1 MRPSAHKQPR
11 IGILGGTFNPVH
23 HGHLIMAE
31 QALWQFDLDQVL
43 WMPAG
48 DPPHKPLAAGASKA
62 DRLAMVKLAIADHQR
77 FACSELE
84 IRRPGRSYTIETLR
98 SLIQEQPNTQWYW
111 ILGVD
116 ALRDLPQ
123 WYRAE
128 ELVRLCHWIV
138 APRVD
143 AGDAAQVLRL
153 VAQQL
158 PIQAEIL
165 EAPTLTLSSTYLRRQ
180 IQKGGSIRYLVP
192 PAVEHYI
199 RQHRLYLQREEGEE
213 SLPSESIR

>member
-153 VAQQL
+153 VAEQL

-165 EAPTLTLSSTYLRRQ
+165 EAPTLNLSSTYLRRQ

-199 RQHRLYLQREEGEE
+199 RQHRLYLQPEEGEE